1 MEAAEL
7 IAGSVFQTEEKWSV
21 EAGIKRPGSVCIQL
35 GRVGGGGS
43 AVGLCEGSEP

>member
-35 GRVGGGGS
+35 GRVWGGGR